1 MTWTDLPPERTGKR
15 FDRRVIGYLALG
27 YPLLF
32 ALGYLSKSV
41 AGSSAIWPS
50 HALTFAAYMLLP
62 ARA

>member
-1 MTWTDLPPERTGKR
+1 MTWTDFPPERTGKR
-15 FDRRVIGYLALG
+15 FDRRVIWYLALG
-27 YPLLF
+27 YPVLF

-50 HALTFAAYMLLP
+50 HALTFAAFGNG